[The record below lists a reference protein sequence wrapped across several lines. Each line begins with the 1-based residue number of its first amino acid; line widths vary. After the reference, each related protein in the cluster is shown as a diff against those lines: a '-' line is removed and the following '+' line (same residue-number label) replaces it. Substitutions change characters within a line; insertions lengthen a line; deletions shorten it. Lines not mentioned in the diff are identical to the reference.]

1 MASETVDGLVEWTRS
16 MPSISGAVAQDN
28 EASAHVLFENGFVPI
43 HVRGGE
49 QIDELVLRSVPPRWG
64 TTGPL

>member
-1 MASETVDGLVEWTRS
+1 